1 MDIFGVFSMVGGL
14 ALFLYGMSVMG
25 GGLEK
30 MSGGKLERILERL
43 TNSPIKAV
51 LLGAGVTAVCLAIK
65 NKKKPAAEI
74 PYPASAW
81 DTK

>member
-1 MDIFGVFSMVGGL
+1 M
-14 ALFLYGMSVMG
+14 
-25 GGLEK
+25 K
-30 MSGGKLERILERL
+30 MKKK
-43 TNSPIKAV
+43 TIKTIGIIAGAIAAV
-51 LLGAGVTAVCLAIK
+51 GAGVTAISLAIK

>member
-1 MDIFGVFSMVGGL
+1 M
-14 ALFLYGMSVMG
+14 
-25 GGLEK
+25 K
-30 MSGGKLERILERL
+30 MKKK
-43 TNSPIKAV
+43 TIKTI
-51 LLGAGVTAVCLAIK
+51 GITAGVIAAVGAAVTATCLAIK

>member
-1 MDIFGVFSMVGGL
+1 MKMKKKTIKIIGITAGVI
-14 ALFLYGMSVMG
+14 A
-25 GGLEK
+25 
-30 MSGGKLERILERL
+30 
-43 TNSPIKAV
+43 AA
-51 LLGAGVTAVCLAIK
+51 GAGVTAVCLAIK

>member
-1 MDIFGVFSMVGGL
+1 MHICFFSKGGFRDALKTIGITAGVI
-14 ALFLYGMSVMG
+14 A
-25 GGLEK
+25 
-30 MSGGKLERILERL
+30 
-43 TNSPIKAV
+43 AV
-51 LLGAGVTAVCLAIK
+51 GAGETAVCLAIK

>member
-1 MDIFGVFSMVGGL
+1 MYRLMCFVNVLKIQIRRKLMKMKKKTIKTIGITAGVI
-14 ALFLYGMSVMG
+14 A
-25 GGLEK
+25 
-30 MSGGKLERILERL
+30 
-43 TNSPIKAV
+43 AV
-51 LLGAGVTAVCLAIK
+51 GAGVTAVCLAIK